1 MKLRTR
7 LNLVV
12 AGLTAAFVIVLVA
25 AQLRTAR
32 ASVREE
38 IAAANLVAAQ
48 LLRPLAM
55 VYSREGGPRL
65 LLEFLDDLGRVR
77 ANDISVQSA
86 TGEVYYRS
94 PPPTW
99 KAGRSAPKWFER
111 LLSPPPARQAFPMPG
126 GVWLVVEAN
135 SSRAVL
141 DAWDDLIRLLTV
153 AAIMLVAVN
162 ALAFWLVGRALAP
175 FPVIVAGLSMGSLL
189 TLELS
194 LLYPEQVAGIVLLAP
209 ATRLAWPHP
218 GLGLAIASAL
228 GLPDFVV
235 PKRAPDIRDA
245 RQRRQQRTY
254 SAEPFL
260 AGNEVRLAG
269 KRLSQELGK
278 IRCPAFVAHGAK
290 DHVCPVRN
298 AYRVHAALGT
308 PSEDKEL
315 VILPRSYHIITRD
328 VERALLRAR
337 IQAFL
342 FRLAAR
348 VDIGSNASDDEALA
362 ARVPSSELGRES
374 L

>member
-1 MKLRTR
+1 MVSAATIAKVFAKLAVARPGLGDLRGEGDYDAVELDGRAPAVLALHGFGATPAEVKLVLEAAHELGLRAAAPLLPGHGSHVRDLARTR
-7 LNLVV
+7 WPDWL
-12 AGLTAAFVIVLVA
+12 AAARTAFESLTAE
-25 AQLRTAR
+25 
-32 ASVREE
+32 S
-38 IAAANLVAAQ
+38 
-48 LLRPLAM
+48 
-55 VYSREGGPRL
+55 G
-65 LLEFLDDLGRVR
+65 
-77 ANDISVQSA
+77 
-86 TGEVYYRS
+86 
-94 PPPTW
+94 
-99 KAGRSAPKWFER
+99 
-111 LLSPPPARQAFPMPG
+111 
-126 GVWLVVEAN
+126 
-135 SSRAVL
+135 
-141 DAWDDLIRLLTV
+141 
-153 AAIMLVAVN
+153 
-162 ALAFWLVGRALAP
+162 
-175 FPVIVAGLSMGSLL
+175 PVIVAGLSMGSLL